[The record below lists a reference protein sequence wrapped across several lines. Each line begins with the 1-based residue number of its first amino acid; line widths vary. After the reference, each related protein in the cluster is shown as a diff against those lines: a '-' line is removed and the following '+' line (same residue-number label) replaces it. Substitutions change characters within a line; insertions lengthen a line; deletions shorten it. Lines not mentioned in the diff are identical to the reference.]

1 MSDAIRAMCL
11 VLLAAGAGCSTP
23 ALFDSVPP
31 APYSP
36 GYSPNIFG
44 EGNYLTY
51 EHAFTDAAAEN
62 VRKSAE
68 SLCRQKKQAAVRS
81 SGTCS
86 LTRCTT
92 HYYCMTPV
100 EAAPYQPEEDSKK
113 K

>member
-1 MSDAIRAMCL
+1 MSDAIRAMCCL

-23 ALFDSVPP
+23 ALFDSLPP
-31 APYSP
+31 AAYSP
-36 GYSPNIFG
+36 GYSLNIFG

-51 EHAFTDAAAEN
+51 EHAFTDAAAEI
-62 VRKSAE
+62 VRKNAE
-68 SLCRQKKQAAVRS
+68 SLCRQKKQVAVRS

-92 HYYCMTPV
+92 HYHCMKPA
-100 EAAPYQPEEDSKK
+100 EAAPYQPDDAKK

>member
-36 GYSPNIFG
+36 GYPPNIFG

-51 EHAFTDAAAEN
+51 EHAFTDAAAES
-62 VRKSAE
+62 VRKNAE
-68 SLCRQKKQAAVRS
+68 SLCRQKKQVAVRS

-92 HYYCMTPV
+92 HYYCMKPA
-100 EAAPYQPEEDSKK
+100 EAAPYQPEDSKK